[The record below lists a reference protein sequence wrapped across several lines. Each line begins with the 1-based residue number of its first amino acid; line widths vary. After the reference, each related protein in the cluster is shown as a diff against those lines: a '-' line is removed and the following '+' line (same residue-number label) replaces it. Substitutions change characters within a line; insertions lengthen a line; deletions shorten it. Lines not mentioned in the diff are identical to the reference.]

1 MLQRTSLS
9 LLLLAGFAI
18 GAATGASAQ
27 GSAPPAGTGMSSASG
42 AMADGTRGTSRVARA
57 DATFVR
63 EAAAGG
69 QAEITLGELASQKAA
84 SPRVKQFGQQMVAD
98 HTATNRELMQIAS
111 GKGLTESAEPTPQQ
125 KRDATMLGNLSGQ
138 EFDRAYARQ
147 MVADHRKT
155 ITLFE
160 RQAKS
165 GRDAELKAFAAGK
178 LPALREHLQMA
189 RALGTETTSGRAATT
204 SMPMQK

>member
-1 MLQRTSLS
+1 MQRTSLS
-9 LLLLAGFAI
+9 ILLLAGFAL
-18 GAATGASAQ
+18 GAPAAASAQ
-27 GSAPPAGTGMSSASG
+27 GSAPAATTAMSPASG
-42 AMADGTRGTSRVARA
+42 AMNAGARGTSRVART

-69 QAEITLGELASQKAA
+69 QAEVTLGEMASQKGA
-84 SPRVKQFGQQMVAD
+84 SPRVKQFGQQMVTD
-98 HTATNRELMQIAS
+98 HTASNRELMQIAS
-111 GKGLTESAEPTPQQ
+111 GKGVTPAAEPTPQQ
-125 KRDATMLGNLSGQ
+125 KRDATMLGNLSGE

-165 GRDAELKAFAAGK
+165 GRDAELKAFAGAK

-189 RALGTETTSGRAATT
+189 RALGTETASGRPATST
-204 SMPMQK
+204 MPMAR